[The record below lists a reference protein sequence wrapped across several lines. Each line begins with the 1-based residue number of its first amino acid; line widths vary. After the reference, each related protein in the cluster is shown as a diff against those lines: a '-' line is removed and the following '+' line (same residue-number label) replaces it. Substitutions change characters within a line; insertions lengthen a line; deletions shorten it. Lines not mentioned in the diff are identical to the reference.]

1 MCAEKKQFFITIL
14 FFQLSR
20 TVTTCLDQHRKS
32 DCKYG
37 RITCAEDFKYLAR
50 KVGMAIKEREINYCS
65 FFQLT
70 YGLTEKEAGRKKK
83 GKLEFTSSV
92 KTRVKEYIRQYMKK
106 IGPVYRKISS
116 PQDIA

>member
-1 MCAEKKQFFITIL
+1 MQSCDL
-14 FFQLSR
+14 SFQLSK
-20 TVTTCLDQHRKS
+20 TVTSCLDQHRKS

-50 KVGMAIKEREINYCS
+50 KVRTEIKEAKMCHSLI

-70 YGLTEKEAGRKKK
+70 YGLTEKESGRKRK

-106 IGPVYRKISS
+106 IGPVYKKVPSS
-116 PQDIA
+116 PLPQDIA

>member
-1 MCAEKKQFFITIL
+1 M
-14 FFQLSR
+14 
-20 TVTTCLDQHRKS
+20 DQHRKS

-37 RITCAEDFKYLAR
+37 RITCADDFKYLAR
-50 KVGMAIKEREINYCS
+50 KVGIAIRERERERIIALS
-65 FFQLT
+65 FQLT

-106 IGPVYRKISS
+106 IGPVYRRISS
-116 PQDIA
+116 PQA